1 MDSTSLRLTLIL
13 IGLVILALIWFLHRP
28 AGRGRSPGA
37 TRRDAQKRQE
47 PAVDGSTSGVAD
59 GVDDRRDAS
68 SLDAG
73 DSPSGEPRQTQ
84 LPDLGSE
91 APDWSIESPRK
102 AEARRLR
109 SAAEPEP
116 GSRREPRIEPTIE
129 STSQSTSQSASQSA
143 SQSTSEPDARA
154 EPDDRIEPR
163 WPGDEPEPTA
173 GPAAPRV
180 RTPVGPGGEPPKV
193 VTLYLRARGERLING
208 LTLLDSAIKAG
219 LRFGEMKI
227 FHRRHQGATKPVFS
241 MANITRP
248 GSFDPSGWN
257 LFETPGVTLF
267 LTLPGPVSA
276 LDAWDAML
284 ATGQRLS
291 ELLEADLM
299 DDSQCLLTR
308 QRIAQIREEMREFDR
323 KAGIGG

>member
-13 IGLVILALIWFLHRP
+13 IGLVVLALIWFLHKP
-28 AGRGRSPGA
+28 EGRGRTPGA
-37 TRRDAQKRQE
+37 TRRDGQKRQE
-47 PAVDGSTSGVAD
+47 PAIEPTRPSAD
-59 GVDDRRDAS
+59 DA
-68 SLDAG
+68 AG
-73 DSPSGEPRQTQ
+73 DEDEAPSAEPRQTQ

-91 APDWSIESPRK
+91 APDWSIESPRRTD
-102 AEARRLR
+102 AERLR
-109 SAAEPEP
+109 EAGDPGTAPAGRPSSRVEPKIESAAAA
-116 GSRREPRIEPTIE
+116 
-129 STSQSTSQSASQSA
+129 ASG
-143 SQSTSEPDARA
+143 E
-154 EPDDRIEPR
+154 RIEPR
-163 WPGDEPEPTA
+163 WPGDETETSVDETL
-173 GPAAPRV
+173 PRG
-180 RTPVGPGGEPPKV
+180 RSEATDGGEPPKV
-193 VTLYLRARGERLING
+193 VTLYLRARGERLISG

-227 FHRRHQGATKPVFS
+227 FHRRHQGADKPVFS

-308 QRIAQIREEMREFDR
+308 QRISQIREEMREFDR
-323 KAGIGG
+323 KAGLDG